1 QAQFAMLATAVVS
14 LEIWSRMNLSASIG
28 LGLANL
34 YVAATL
40 SRGYEFFAFLLVY
53 LGLWLAYLWTADSID
68 GCRANTVIPVAQAKP
83 QQQSAR
89 RRVPL
94 AGWVTRVALVM
105 VFAFPVIFVLVP
117 RYAGRPLFMPVTLRV
132 PVAQEPT
139 ASVINPA
146 VPLVQIQ
153 GEVNRGESDYYFG
166 FADQVDLSYRGG
178 LSNTVM
184 MLVKSPA
191 WSYWR
196 GYALDEYNGRT
207 WRQSDEQLETVEP
220 TFLNAAF
227 FLDNDEADGYNGEWF
242 VQSFY
247 IMQDMPN
254 IIWSGGTPFE
264 LYFAANEIGV
274 DITDGIRVGTSLT
287 AGTTYSVVS
296 NRVDFEPDVLRAA
309 TGEIP
314 ADIAEMYLQLP
325 DTVTERTRE
334 LARTLTEDLPSD
346 YDKAVAIRD
355 HLLTYEYDFFPPPQP
370 PNSDAVDMFLFEDQ
384 RGVCEHY
391 VSSMVVMLR
400 TLDIPAR
407 FVVGYGSGDYN
418 PLSGYYTVRAN
429 DAHAWV
435 EAYFPG
441 QGWVPF
447 DPTPGWTGDPLSGPV
462 DKWMFSRALE
472 GANLP
477 LPSLDEVG
485 AFAGGL
491 LAIIGSVIVPI
502 GIMAFVAGMGVF
514 AFWLLRRY
522 QRTRPTRYHTDPSR
536 KAVFRAYRRAQ
547 FWLRARRLSWQTVS
561 EHTSEH
567 EHLSKLREAVE
578 IAAYRAQPLDAETVE
593 QARSWR

>member
-1 QAQFAMLATAVVS
+1 MNMKLRLPFNISREPEPAARLRALAAATQIIGMTAAAMVTGLWLVWAVSVAILIPGSIYAQRATASGDRRRWVRVLAFIGFHITFFWMFFGIFTGQGYPQAQFAMLATAVVS
-14 LEIWSRMNLSASIG
+14 VEIWSRMNLSASIG

-53 LGLWLAYLWTADSID
+53 LGFWLAYLWAADSID
-68 GCRANTVIPVAQAKP
+68 GRRANTVIPVAQAKP
-83 QQQSAR
+83 QRQSVR

-94 AGWVTRVALVM
+94 MGWVVRVALVM

-132 PVAQEPT
+132 PVEQEPS

-207 WRQSDEQLETVEP
+207 WRQSDEQLNTVEP
-220 TFLNAAF
+220 TFLNSVF
-227 FLDNDEADGYNGEWF
+227 YLDNDEAARYNGEWF

-247 IMQDMPN
+247 IMENMPN

-264 LYFAANEIGV
+264 VYFAANEIGV
-274 DITDGIRVGTSLT
+274 DSTDGIRVGNSLT
-287 AGTTYSVVS
+287 AGTTYSVIS
-296 NRVDFEPDVLRAA
+296 NRVDFEPDVLRGA

-314 ADIAEMYLQLP
+314 EDIAEMYLQLP
-325 DTVTERTRE
+325 DTVTDRTRE
-334 LARTLTEDLPSD
+334 LARTLTADQPTD
-346 YDKAVAIRD
+346 YDKVVTIRD

-370 PNSDAVDMFLFEDQ
+370 PNSDAVDLFLFEDQ

-400 TLDIPAR
+400 TLGIPAR
-407 FVVGYGSGDYN
+407 FVVGYGSGD
-418 PLSGYYTVRAN
+418 
-429 DAHAWV
+429 H
-435 EAYFPG
+435 
-441 QGWVPF
+441 
-447 DPTPGWTGDPLSGPV
+447 
-462 DKWMFSRALE
+462 
-472 GANLP
+472 
-477 LPSLDEVG
+477 
-485 AFAGGL
+485 
-491 LAIIGSVIVPI
+491 
-502 GIMAFVAGMGVF
+502 
-514 AFWLLRRY
+514 
-522 QRTRPTRYHTDPSR
+522 
-536 KAVFRAYRRAQ
+536 
-547 FWLRARRLSWQTVS
+547 
-561 EHTSEH
+561 
-567 EHLSKLREAVE
+567 
-578 IAAYRAQPLDAETVE
+578 
-593 QARSWR
+593 